1 MFQNAVVAHVSWC
14 NMFSQLVKQMKRPGI
29 VQMSKQ
35 SELHTWALLTEYSSN
50 TCLQW
55 ANTPPRWCY
64 PHHKCH
70 LFTKNTSSLKHLLSL
85 SVEIYWMTRGQSL
98 LMLCLR
104 GFQWTALAKQQPKH
118 SVPQRWVVS
127 FPNRPLWR
135 SPKPLDTAWN
145 MKMLKC
151 IWPLSYY
158 LYNWVCVIH
167 WIIHEFNY
175 VYIIYHTYIYT
186 HYIIYT
192 LYYELN

>member
-1 MFQNAVVAHVSWC
+1 MSSAHRI
-14 NMFSQLVKQMKRPGI
+14 FIQ
-29 VQMSKQ
+29 
-35 SELHTWALLTEYSSN
+35 
-50 TCLQW
+50 
-55 ANTPPRWCY
+55 
-64 PHHKCH
+64 H
-70 LFTKNTSSLKHLLSL
+70 LFTMSKYPSTLMLPSSQVPPLHQKYQFTEAFAVIIRGDLLNDKRTIL
-85 SVEIYWMTRGQSL
+85 A
-98 LMLCLR
+98 LCLR

-175 VYIIYHTYIYT
+175 VYIYIYIYIRIYIYH
-186 HYIIYT
+186 III
-192 LYYELN
+192 